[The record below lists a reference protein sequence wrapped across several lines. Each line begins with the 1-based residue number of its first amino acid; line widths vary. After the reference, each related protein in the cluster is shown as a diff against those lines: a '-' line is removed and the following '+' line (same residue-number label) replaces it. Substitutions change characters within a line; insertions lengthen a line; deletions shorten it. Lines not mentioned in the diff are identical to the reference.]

1 MSRPPRE
8 DGDNIA
14 EAIRYAFVSG
24 NVLDSNWEPANLVDV
39 VQRVA
44 DALNR
49 LAAAVEESNK

>member
-14 EAIRYAFVSG
+14 DAIREVFVSG